1 MRLAAPESNYRLAAW
16 DLAHS
21 RRPKAF
27 LILSVLAAGRLQ
39 DARGFPRHAGHVS
52 GTSRCHN
59 QFNERM
65 KYSTLRPSL
74 KMRWNGAGLD
84 DAMTGNLVERVDG
97 LGARR

>member
-1 MRLAAPESNYRLAAW
+1 
-16 DLAHS
+16 
-21 RRPKAF
+21 
-27 LILSVLAAGRLQ
+27 LSVLAAGRLQ

-74 KMRWNGAGLD
+74 KKC
-84 DAMTGNLVERVDG
+84 DG
-97 LGARR
+97 TAPASTTP